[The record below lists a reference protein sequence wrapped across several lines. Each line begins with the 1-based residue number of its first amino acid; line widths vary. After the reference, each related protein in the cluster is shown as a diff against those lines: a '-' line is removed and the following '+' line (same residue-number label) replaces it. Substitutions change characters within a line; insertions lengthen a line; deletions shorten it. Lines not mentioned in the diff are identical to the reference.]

1 MTKKSRLSSTLEFV
15 ALFAVAYLLS
25 HFLLGGLWGQE
36 PSQAPTGVTIAM
48 VDDTVRHGNIPEVTV
63 TNGSTSSITIKSRCP
78 LPPFELLKVTNVGT
92 ATEQSEPLAPT
103 EIAGDCP
110 ADTAIAAGAH
120 ATVSL
125 AAWKYSLFAEN
136 GTYEVRLPADLQAL
150 AGSGQTLTRVEI
162 YEPGTFVKLFRTFIS
177 QPFLNLLVGIAAL
190 LPDHN
195 LGIAIIILTILV
207 KLLLFLPTQHALQ
220 GQRKMQV
227 IQPKINELRE
237 RLKDDPARMQ
247 KEMMALWKEHKVNP
261 FQSCLPL
268 LVQFP
273 VLIGLFYVIRDGSH
287 LELARESLYSV
298 FQHITWD
305 FSPFFLGLDLR
316 QPALLMAPI
325 LAGLQFWQ
333 MWLAFQQKK
342 AKEAGKKPVLDA
354 KTGKPTQSPEE
365 MQQKIMLYAM
375 PLMIGFFA
383 IQFPAAVSL
392 YWGVSTLFAVG
403 QQVVVNRK
411 VG

>member
-1 MTKKSRLSSTLEFV
+1 MTQKSRLSSTLEFV
-15 ALFAVAYLLS
+15 ALFAIAYLLS
-25 HFLLGGLWGQE
+25 HFLLGGLWGTE
-36 PSQAPTGVTIAM
+36 KTAEPTGVSFAM
-48 VDDTVRHGNIPEVTV
+48 VDDTVRLGTYPEVTV
-63 TNGSTSSITIKSRCP
+63 TNGSASSITVKSRCP
-78 LPPFELLKVTNVGT
+78 LPPFDLFRVSGDK
-92 ATEQSEPLAPT
+92 TEAVAPT

-110 ADTAIAAGAH
+110 DDTTIAANSH
-120 ATVSL
+120 TNISL
-125 AAWKYSLFAEN
+125 SAWKYSLFAEA
-136 GTYEVRLPADLQAL
+136 GTFEVRLPQDLQAQ
-150 AGSGQTLTRVEI
+150 AGSGQVVVRFET

-177 QPFLNLLVGIAAL
+177 EPFLNLLVGIAAL

-195 LGIAIIILTILV
+195 LGIAIIILTLLV
-207 KLLLFLPTQHALQ
+207 KLLLFFPTQHALQ

-227 IQPKINELRE
+227 IQPQINALRE

-273 VLIGLFYVIRDGSH
+273 ILIGLFYVIRDGSH

-316 QPALLMAPI
+316 KPALLMAPI

-342 AKEAGKKPVLDA
+342 AKDAAKAPVIDA
-354 KTGKPTQSPEE
+354 KTGKPAQSPEE
-365 MQQKIMLYAM
+365 LQQKIMLYAM

-383 IQFPAAVSL
+383 IQFPAAVAL

>member
-1 MTKKSRLSSTLEFV
+1 MTKKSRLASTLEFI

-25 HFLLGGLWGQE
+25 HFLLGGLWGE
-36 PSQAPTGVTIAM
+36 EKTSEPTGVTIAM
-48 VDDTVRHGNIPEVTV
+48 VDDSVRLGNYPEVTV
-63 TNGSTSSITIKSRCP
+63 TNGSTSLITVQSRCP
-78 LPPFELLKVTNVGT
+78 LPPFDLFRVTGVGT
-92 ATEQSEPLAPT
+92 TGEKAEAVAPT

-110 ADTAIAAGAH
+110 EDTNIAAGEY

-125 AAWKYSLFAEN
+125 SAWKYSLFSEV
-136 GTYEVRLPADLQAL
+136 GTFEVRLPQSLQAQ
-150 AGSGQTLTRVEI
+150 AGTGQVLVRFET
-162 YEPGTFVKLFRTFIS
+162 YEPGTFVQLFRTFIS
-177 QPFLNLLVGIAAL
+177 EPFLNLLVGIASL

-195 LGIAIIILTILV
+195 LGIAIIILTLIV
-207 KLLLFLPTQHALQ
+207 KLLLFFPTQHALQ

-227 IQPKINELRE
+227 IQPHINALRE
-237 RLKDDPARMQ
+237 KYKEDPARMQ

-273 VLIGLFYVIRDGSH
+273 ILIGLFYVIRDGSH

-298 FQHITWD
+298 FQNVTWD

-316 QPALLMAPI
+316 QPALLMAPL

-342 AKEAGKKPVLDA
+342 VKDAAKAPVIDA
-354 KTGKPTQSPEE
+354 KTGKPAQSPEE
-365 MQQKIMLYAM
+365 LQQKIMLYAM